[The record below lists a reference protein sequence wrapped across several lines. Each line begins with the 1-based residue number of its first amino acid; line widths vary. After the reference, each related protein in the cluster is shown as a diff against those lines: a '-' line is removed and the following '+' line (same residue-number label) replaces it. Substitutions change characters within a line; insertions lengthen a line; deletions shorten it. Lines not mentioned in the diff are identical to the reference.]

1 VSYYYYYPAREIKP
15 TEEEARAGGPGKW
28 TLRERERE
36 REGGTPEY

>member
-15 TEEEARAGGPGKW
+15 TEEEAPAGVAGKW